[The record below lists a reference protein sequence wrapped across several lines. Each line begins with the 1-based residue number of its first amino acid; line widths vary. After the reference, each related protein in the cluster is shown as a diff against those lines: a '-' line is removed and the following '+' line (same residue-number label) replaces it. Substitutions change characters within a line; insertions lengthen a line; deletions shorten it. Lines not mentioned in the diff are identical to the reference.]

1 MEDCLRRGIYPFI
14 QIWDEPVIEAG
25 ATRWRVHPFRPSN
38 NVNNLSGL
46 SDNPEGH
53 GMEGF
58 YNIRNERL
66 MAIQR
71 RFVGRVLDAT
81 AHYGICIYS
90 ICNEY
95 DFRRK
100 APLDWQQYWIDFF
113 RDYQRCHPRL
123 SAPLLYT
130 NTAVKKYMDAGFG
143 LFPVVDWYY
152 LEGFRLKSFGRD
164 GQDLK
169 GTGADTLAALVSRVR
184 QLYSGK
190 ILINSRPTSS
200 PDRGRKDFSN
210 EEESRRLVWCFFMS
224 AVHLA
229 GFRHLNP
236 TDKNDTEPWNHPDP
250 DCITCTDGLAS
261 ERVIQSVR
269 TFLRLAAPKL
279 GDMVPEADLTG
290 EVPVFKL
297 VSSHQIIVYFP
308 EGGRTKVENLDR
320 FKVIMRYDPLHPE
333 RGLMPVE
340 HGKPGDFILRAPRP
354 ETVFFL
360 QVSRGPVKNSG
371 YGRSITAPGGSEPAY
386 SSVVKVYPSGEPA
399 NGKNPLAVRE
409 LRSNSGFVN
418 QNSPTLHLGLAAGR
432 YDIAATSPTGQR
444 KELFEASTGLTV
456 TITF

>member
-1 MEDCLRRGIYPFI
+1 MRFILTVSLLLAVSGPSVRLDAQLAVKNRYWFENLSGSETLWLFGHGITNLISQVQVDVAAHNLHYAGYGGNCFRLHLTQGALGPGAPWKQLPDGRYDLEAWNDIFWERLRTFMEDCLRRGIYPFI

-38 NVNNLSGL
+38 NVNDLSGL

-113 RDYQRCHPRL
+113 RDYQRRHPRL
-123 SAPLLYT
+123 STPLLYT
-130 NTAVKKYMDAGFG
+130 NTAVKKYMDAGFD

-169 GTGADTLAALVSRVR
+169 GTGADTLATLVSRAR
-184 QLYSGK
+184 QLYPGK

-200 PDRGRKDFSN
+200 PDRGRKDFPTK
-210 EEESRRLVWCFFMS
+210 RK
-224 AVHLA
+224 A
-229 GFRHLNP
+229 G
-236 TDKNDTEPWNHPDP
+236 DSS
-250 DCITCTDGLAS
+250 G
-261 ERVIQSVR
+261 
-269 TFLRLAAPKL
+269 
-279 GDMVPEADLTG
+279 
-290 EVPVFKL
+290 VF
-297 VSSHQIIVYFP
+297 S
-308 EGGRTKVENLDR
+308 
-320 FKVIMRYDPLHPE
+320 
-333 RGLMPVE
+333 
-340 HGKPGDFILRAPRP
+340 
-354 ETVFFL
+354 
-360 QVSRGPVKNSG
+360 
-371 YGRSITAPGGSEPAY
+371 
-386 SSVVKVYPSGEPA
+386 
-399 NGKNPLAVRE
+399 
-409 LRSNSGFVN
+409 
-418 QNSPTLHLGLAAGR
+418 
-432 YDIAATSPTGQR
+432 
-444 KELFEASTGLTV
+444 
-456 TITF
+456 